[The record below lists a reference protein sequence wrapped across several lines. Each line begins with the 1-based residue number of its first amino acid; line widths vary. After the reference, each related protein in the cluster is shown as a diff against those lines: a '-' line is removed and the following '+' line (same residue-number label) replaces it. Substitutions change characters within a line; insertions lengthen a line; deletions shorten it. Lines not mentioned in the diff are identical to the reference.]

1 MTNDVEVS
9 VREFLVNTA
18 GVDAALLEDPM
29 RKVTELGL
37 DSLGIVE
44 LLFEVEDKF
53 GIRIDDA
60 MTIKNFTLQQLFVH
74 FAELRVAQSPAQ
86 PGMSVVT
93 PADAVAHA

>member
-1 MTNDVEVS
+1 MINDVEVS

-18 GVDAALLEDPM
+18 GVDAVLLDDPL

-37 DSLGIVE
+37 DSLGVVE

-60 MTIKNFTLQQLFVH
+60 TTIKDFTLQQLFAH
-74 FAELRVAQSPAQ
+74 FAELRLAQGPAQ
-86 PGMSVVT
+86 PETSVVT
-93 PADAVAHA
+93 PAVAVAHA